1 VTGVPAALPASV
13 GHAAY
18 RIVQEG
24 LTNVLRH
31 STARKAQ
38 VRVEAGDCAVVIEV
52 VDDGQK
58 RATVFPAGGH
68 GVRGMQE
75 RAAAIGG
82 TCEAGTVNG
91 TGWRVRARIPLGGRG
106 S

>member
-1 VTGVPAALPASV
+1 VPAALPASV

-52 VDDGQK
+52 VDEGQK
-58 RATVFPAGGH
+58 RGSVFPAGGH

-75 RAAAIGG
+75 RAAALGG

-91 TGWRVRARIPLGGRG
+91 AGWRVRARIPLGGKG